1 MFRIEFNVTTKERK
15 IIPWTLEEWSVFQ
28 EQTRIEK
35 IQQIIQEKVRLRE
48 KIKRKILDDFA
59 EAELIK
65 QGL

>member
-48 KIKRKILDDFA
+48 EMKRKILDNFA
-59 EAELIK
+59 ETELIK

>member
-48 KIKRKILDDFA
+48 EMKRKILDNFA
-59 EAELIK
+59 EAGLIK